1 MKLSRIMIF
10 VSDLTEAKRFYC
22 EVLGFVLAEETET
35 RLAFEHD
42 GCPFVAYL
50 CEAAV
55 EVQNYS
61 RESRS
66 VFVFEVASL
75 DQQMT
80 ALREA
85 GVAVLHDAPSEN
97 DQGRYAAFA
106 DPFGNVHEI
115 WEPRVTS

>member
-1 MKLSRIMIF
+1 VKLSRIMIF

-35 RLAFEHD
+35 RLVFEHD

-66 VFVFEVASL
+66 VFVFEVSSL